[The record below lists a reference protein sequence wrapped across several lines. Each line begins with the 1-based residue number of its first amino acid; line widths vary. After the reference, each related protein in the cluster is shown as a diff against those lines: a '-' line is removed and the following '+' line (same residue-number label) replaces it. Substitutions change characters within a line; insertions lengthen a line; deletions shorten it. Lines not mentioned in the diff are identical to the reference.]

1 MFVLLDEA
9 VLRRPV
15 GSAEVTR
22 GQLLHLAD
30 LGARPTISIQIVPFS
45 AGAHIGLLGA
55 FVIAELADAGV
66 IVFLENAGDGQSIQ
80 DSDRVSQIVARFDAL
95 RGGALPVAASRDL
108 IMKVAEER
116 WNA

>member
-22 GQLLHLAD
+22 GQLLLLAD
-30 LGARPTISIQIVPFS
+30 LGARPTISIQVVPFS

-66 IVFLENAGDGQSIQ
+66 IVFLENVGTARPSRTVTRYSRSWRASMPSGGGIAG
-80 DSDRVSQIVARFDAL
+80 
-95 RGGALPVAASRDL
+95 GGIAGPDHESS
-108 IMKVAEER
+108 
-116 WNA
+116 